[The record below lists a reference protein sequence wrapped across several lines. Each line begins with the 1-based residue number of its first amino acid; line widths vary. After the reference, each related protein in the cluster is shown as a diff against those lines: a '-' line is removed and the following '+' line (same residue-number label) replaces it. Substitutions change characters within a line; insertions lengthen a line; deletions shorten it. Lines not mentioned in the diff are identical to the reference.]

1 MPIEFKMASL
11 HSVGPPVF
19 DLFAFLY
26 KRFDNSWPNVRIT
39 IVTVN
44 VIQTV
49 PLNGKEYIMDTSDKE
64 GFRNINAPLKNKRE
78 YSYLEL
84 RYEWVNAFHSILREH

>member
-1 MPIEFKMASL
+1 MPIEFNMASL

-19 DLFAFLY
+19 DLFIFLY

-39 IVTVN
+39 IVSVN

-49 PLNGKEYIMDTSDKE
+49 SLNGKKYIMDTSDKE
-64 GFRNINAPLKNKRE
+64 GFRNINAPLKNKRDFVRNRE
-78 YSYLEL
+78 Y
-84 RYEWVNAFHSILREH
+84 